1 MLLEIGILSIVL
13 GVLVMVLGAVIWG
26 KQKYTYASRN
36 KDVKKQDIK
45 PFSKLIGQAT
55 LCFGAA
61 IACEGVF
68 FVLSL
73 PLWGILGLMVY
84 NGFIVQGVRTPGLM
98 VTLPFLVVL
107 AGWLTGLRNA
117 IIFGVV
123 GIISILLM
131 WGGEAAGWLHR
142 AG

>member
-36 KDVKKQDIK
+36 KNVRQQDIK
-45 PFSKLIGQAT
+45 PFSKLIGLAT
-55 LCFGAA
+55 LCIGAA

-73 PLWGILGLMVY
+73 PLWGILGLAAFFVPGMILYSTAQNRY
-84 NGFIVQGVRTPGLM
+84 NQD
-98 VTLPFLVVL
+98 
-107 AGWLTGLRNA
+107 
-117 IIFGVV
+117 
-123 GIISILLM
+123 
-131 WGGEAAGWLHR
+131 
-142 AG
+142 